1 MIGYEH
7 IRVQSP
13 YPLQHL
19 EQLHIQ
25 WKTGEHGRIRLTGTS
40 PDSEQVSAVLQ
51 AAADDTLY
59 VYAQQGEQELSLFK
73 GLVQRV
79 EVTHSQGIYTLTI
92 EGVSASYALDVEKRK
107 RTFPEEQQTYSA
119 LIGKV
124 LQAYPG
130 SDMIYHTGGGE
141 AVGEPILQY
150 EETDWELLQ
159 RLASRLQAVVVCDIL
174 EAASPKLHFG
184 MPEGTSRELPQDVSY
199 TARKNLKAYH
209 LAGGLSSG
217 LHDTD
222 FFEYEI
228 TTSQRYALGEQVK
241 FRQQPFVIR
250 ELRAELE
257 QGELHF
263 HYVLARPDGIRRETL
278 RNPLLRGI
286 SLEGEVLAVRGEEVQ
301 LRLEIDKDD
310 GLAEPHWYPFAPPT
324 GSAMYC
330 LPQVGTKASLYY
342 PDATGSGALI
352 VGTVRKNGGESA
364 KTSDTNTRYFGTE
377 HGSELKLA
385 PSHVNLQKDPEGAM
399 LVSLNDETGIEI
411 TSPGKLTMTAEL
423 ELELYTPQQ
432 IILGSESQILA
443 YRGESEAGLVV
454 ESEYHLLGEK
464 VWADG
469 SDRTTY
475 PPFDDEPELGEEP
488 EPDPPF
494 NWGKL
499 VKNVLVGLAVVVA
512 VAAVAA
518 LTVATLGAGP
528 ILIGAVASGALIG
541 GAMGV
546 GMMAVSDIARG
557 EVSDMSDYALTGL
570 KDSFIGA
577 VSGAIFGPGAAVGT
591 AFARKMGAA
600 GAEGAFTSIMD
611 QLLSGEKINWKT
623 VAMDA
628 GIGMLTLGALDN
640 KYAKQLGGFIGKIG
654 NKISPA
660 SIKSGISKGMDK
672 AAAGYQKALE
682 KLSEAGS
689 VLGKKMK
696 DLGQN
701 VADKA
706 KDLNQKAKKLADSI
720 EQQNKLANEK
730 LRQQVQNAAE
740 NIFGPKNNY
749 AFAGNTTSPNIS
761 NNIPNVPNTTIKNSS
776 VPAKTGSRII
786 TEEEFADLA
795 ILLKGQNLSRVMVKE
810 LKEGMKNG
818 LYSIEKI
825 TKGNAKYKIDVL
837 DSNGKPSTT
846 VLLDDSG
853 KTVSMSWT
861 VGSSGKRGS
870 GYRRAK
876 VGKGNERGHIKS
888 INEGSLDNAVEDS
901 PLNIIPQTPQVND
914 PKVKTFEYYRV
925 ENCQGEKVITDM
937 LDDPPGYVRVSIP
950 SKNIDVVY
958 NPLSQN
964 TTKWPK
970 DWYTKS
976 GPFN

>member
-19 EQLHIQ
+19 EHVYIQ

-40 PDSEQVSAVLQ
+40 PDSEQVSAALQ

-59 VYAQQGEQELSLFK
+59 VYAQQGAQELSLFK

-222 FFEYEI
+222 FFEYEL
-228 TTSQRYALGEQVK
+228 TTSERYALGEQVK

-352 VGTVRKNGGESA
+352 VGTVRKNGGKSA

-385 PSHVNLQKDPEGAM
+385 PNHVNLQKDPEGAM
-399 LVSLNDETGIEI
+399 LISLNDETGIEI

-469 SDRTTY
+469 SDRTSY

-628 GIGMLTLGALDN
+628 GIGMFTLGALDN

-660 SIKSGISKGMDK
+660 SIKSGLSKGMEK

-689 VLGKKMK
+689 LLGKKMK
-696 DLGQN
+696 DLGKHVVDFGEALN
-701 VADKA
+701 
-706 KDLNQKAKKLADSI
+706 KDLNILAKNAKDFAQGVKNGFQGFSDTLLNRRYATENGLEI
-720 EQQNKLANEK
+720 P
-730 LRQQVQNAAE
+730 QV
-740 NIFGPKNNY
+740 
-749 AFAGNTTSPNIS
+749 
-761 NNIPNVPNTTIKNSS
+761 NVSNSS
-776 VPAKTGSRII
+776 RTPDLEITPERQRQIDALKNGEYSGISGNKEPAGMDKGSSNELNVKQIEYGSDDLSKAAQQFRIDNSITG
-786 TEEEFADLA
+786 
-795 ILLKGQNLSRVMVKE
+795 GQNVLIAEVEVNGVVKRYQVVSTREE
-810 LKEGMKNG
+810 LVVGEEI
-818 LYSIEKI
+818 IEKI
-825 TKGNAKYKIDVL
+825 THSEK
-837 DSNGKPSTT
+837 
-846 VLLDDSG
+846 LLDDIMKG
-853 KTVSMSWT
+853 EGVSPDQ
-861 VGSSGKRGS
+861 VKRIYSEREPCILDGHNCKELLS
-870 GYRRAK
+870 KEYPDAEVTYSFEYGDQKSRN
-876 VGKGNERGHIKS
+876 KGNKKLKQALKQLFG
-888 INEGSLDNAVEDS
+888 IN
-901 PLNIIPQTPQVND
+901 
-914 PKVKTFEYYRV
+914 
-925 ENCQGEKVITDM
+925 
-937 LDDPPGYVRVSIP
+937 
-950 SKNIDVVY
+950 
-958 NPLSQN
+958 
-964 TTKWPK
+964 
-970 DWYTKS
+970 
-976 GPFN
+976 